1 MTTDLDPG
9 PEKGRPIRL
18 TPVAPGV
25 WLVLLGGGVTVL
37 GPLFGF
43 LIGNI
48 LWTEGVALGMS
59 PIFLFLFLGFL
70 VARGFYER
78 KATTILLSLFV
89 AWVFGGALWGLLPF
103 VTPGIS
109 WQSHLGGFVGG
120 ILAARTVANWSGVLA
135 HTWGVHGEFTGYVAI
150 FVRAAS

>member
-25 WLVLLGGGVTVL
+25 WLVLLGGGVLVL

-43 LIGNI
+43 LIGTI
-48 LWTEGVALGMS
+48 LGTERETLGMS

-70 VARGFYER
+70 VAGAGLGTAMLGVRR
-78 KATTILLSLFV
+78 ILRSRMTT
-89 AWVFGGALWGLLPF
+89 AD
-103 VTPGIS
+103 
-109 WQSHLGGFVGG
+109 
-120 ILAARTVANWSGVLA
+120 
-135 HTWGVHGEFTGYVAI
+135 
-150 FVRAAS
+150 